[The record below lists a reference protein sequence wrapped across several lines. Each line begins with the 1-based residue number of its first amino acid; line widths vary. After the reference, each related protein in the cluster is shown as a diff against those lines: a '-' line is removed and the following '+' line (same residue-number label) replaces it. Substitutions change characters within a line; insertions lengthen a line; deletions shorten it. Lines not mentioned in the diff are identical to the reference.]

1 MKVLYTLGIKL
12 LNMGLPKV
20 TINTIFLLVFVAH
33 LGCYD
38 DVIVAFAN
46 FYQITHAIKLTF
58 RMTLNEIEMRMEG
71 E

>member
-1 MKVLYTLGIKL
+1 MAKHTKKSHMKVAYTLGIKL

-38 DVIVAFAN
+38 DVIVAVVN
-46 FYQITHAIKLTF
+46 FH
-58 RMTLNEIEMRMEG
+58 
-71 E
+71 